1 MRSGSSSGARAAGEP
16 TRSAS
21 SSAARPAG
29 EPTRKRSVIE
39 SWWLNLPLRD
49 KGLLVVVM
57 LPLTTLVAAVR
68 MRIPDSQQQEQTAAL
83 TNRVAEMRDASHELQ
98 ISLLDLESGI
108 RGYALT
114 GDESFLSRVTTSRQ
128 SVPIHL
134 NRLTSLRFRPEDQP
148 VLDEVS
154 QLCARALAAA
164 DRVAR
169 RGYASASGPEDF
181 GLRRELASEQGFLDA
196 ARAALVTLR
205 RNQDVL
211 VAESESELE
220 RRRQRLRP
228 IILVTLFGGLAAA
241 LAAGWLFATGIAGR
255 INALERNA
263 ERLAAGER
271 LHYEPSRG
279 LDEIG
284 SLDLTL
290 RRASLRLRTRERE
303 LRDLN
308 ARLERTLHEQRLL
321 NRELEAFSYS
331 VSHDLRAPLRSI
343 DGFAQA
349 LREDWGERLDEVAQD
364 YLARVRNAA
373 QRMGQLIDDLLK
385 LSKLTRSQ
393 IQRTDVDLSALA
405 RQVSTDLN
413 DRYPTRHV
421 TWVIADGLRSWC
433 DAALAR
439 ILLENLLGNAWK
451 FTAKTEQP
459 RIEFDAMRDTNPP
472 VFVIRDNGA
481 GFDMRYVDK
490 LFAPFQRLHGERE
503 FPGTGIGLATVQRI
517 VHKHGGQVRTRSE
530 VGAGATFYFTLEASE
545 GVEAVA

>member
-1 MRSGSSSGARAAGEP
+1 MKATSGSV
-16 TRSAS
+16 
-21 SSAARPAG
+21 RPAG
-29 EPTRKRSVIE
+29 EPVRRRNVIE

-57 LPLTTLVAAVR
+57 LPLTTLVAAVL
-68 MRIPDSQQQEQTAAL
+68 MRIPYSQQQEQTAAL
-83 TNRVAEMRDASHELQ
+83 TNRVTEMRDVSHELQ
-98 ISLLDLESGI
+98 IGLLDLESGI

-114 GDESFLSRVTTSRQ
+114 GDESFLSRVTTARQ
-128 SVPIHL
+128 SVPVHMD
-134 NRLTSLRFRPEDQP
+134 RLKSLRFRDEDRA
-148 VLDEVS
+148 VLDEIS
-154 QLCARALAAA
+154 QLIDRELSIA
-164 DRVAR
+164 DRLTGRGRDQLPRREDVA
-169 RGYASASGPEDF
+169 
-181 GLRRELASEQGFLDA
+181 LRRDLASEQGFLDA
-196 ARAALVTLR
+196 ARTALLTLR
-205 RNQDVL
+205 RDHDLL

-220 RRRQRLRP
+220 LRRQRLRP

-263 ERLAAGER
+263 ERLASGER

-308 ARLERTLHEQRLL
+308 ARLESTLHEQRLL

-349 LREDWGERLDEVAQD
+349 LREDWGDRLDEVAQD
-364 YLARVRNAA
+364 YLSRVRNAA

-393 IQRTDVDLSALA
+393 IQRSDVDLSGLA
-405 RQVSTDLN
+405 RQVSADLTERN
-413 DRYPTRHV
+413 PARHV
-421 TWVIADGLRSWC
+421 SWVITDGLHSWC

-451 FTAKTEQP
+451 FTAKTAEP
-459 RIEFDAMRDTNPP
+459 RIEFDVMPDTTPQ

-517 VHKHGGQVRTRSE
+517 VHKHGGQVRTKSE
-530 VGAGATFYFTLEASE
+530 VGAGTTFYFTLEASE